1 MNTVKLYSIDK
12 NESSKYEEIFTQ
24 GEINFIKKVL
34 SINIQPI
41 DESSMLINK
50 KGNFLL
56 IDYKKIRLTI
66 RKGKDDYYLA
76 HTTKKFVPK
85 GIEGRIV
92 IDSNWYKIDSIDGL
106 KQFLNDKL
114 Q

>member
-1 MNTVKLYSIDK
+1 MKLYSIDK

-34 SINIQPI
+34 SINIQPSI
-41 DESSMLINK
+41 DESMLINK

-66 RKGKDDYYLA
+66 QKGKDDYYLA
-76 HTTKKFVPK
+76 HT
-85 GIEGRIV
+85 I